1 MKNKLTIL
9 AAMLCLFAL
18 NMNAQSH
25 AKGNILISADI
36 DPENAGDVYVGTVEY
51 GLTDDIG
58 IGAGIAYISFSGA
71 SSSTFSGRAAYH
83 LNKLINVN
91 KFDFFG
97 AAEVTLNHG
106 NTFSLIPGAR
116 YYFIDNLALHAEYP
130 IAINNGGGSGFK
142 VGVTF
147 KI

>member
-58 IGAGIAYISFSGA
+58 IGAGITYISVLGTSV
-71 SSSTFSGRAAYH
+71 STFSGRAAYH

-106 NTFSLIPGAR
+106 THFSLMPGAR
-116 YYFIDNLALHAEYP
+116 YYIIDNLALHAEYP
-130 IAINNGGGSGFK
+130 IGLSSGGGSYFR